1 MKFYQEGLDFKPKT
15 ISQNGSVIKDDM
27 GQWAHPGEIT
37 EIGSN
42 EITMQGV
49 DYPVLGISDTGDTQM
64 MYPNQDYKFDGEK
77 VTEYPMMQEGGWLSK
92 YQEKAPSD
100 ATRVAAP
107 IRPLTKKEQEE
118 NARINKQT
126 QKNTEEL
133 NKAIVAERKS
143 KRETKG
149 DVNVPGSFNIA
160 EKARLFPENVG
171 GVEEIFDEYVN
182 PGTFVGR
189 LADSL
194 GESIAARSPKGVA
207 ATLAMTAGAGAL
219 GFDPL
224 STMIKP
230 AKSLDKYLTEK
241 IALKNSYK
249 PKLNPYSSVPG
260 SRDLAINNILESPID
275 EYRNLDVFLLAKDTQ
290 KQVENEMIRRSG
302 IENKALGEIEGSN
315 LGVRRSSPT
324 SKYKFSNEPY
334 NPFSDYGYGLYDEQA
349 LKQSYSDSFDDYVRW
364 KQNMLKKLPKNKN
377 GGWLNKYK

>member
-1 MKFYQEGLDFKPKT
+1 
-15 ISQNGSVIKDDM
+15 
-27 GQWAHPGEIT
+27 
-37 EIGSN
+37 
-42 EITMQGV
+42 
-49 DYPVLGISDTGDTQM
+49 
-64 MYPNQDYKFDGEK
+64 
-77 VTEYPMMQEGGWLSK
+77 MMQEGGWLSK

-100 ATRVAAP
+100 ATRVSAP
-107 IRPLTKKEQEE
+107 VKVLTKKEQEE
-118 NARINKQT
+118 NAKINKET
-126 QKNTEEL
+126 QKRTEES
-133 NKAIVAERKS
+133 NKQIIAERAA
-143 KRETKG
+143 KRKTKG
-149 DVNVPGSFNIA
+149 DVNVPGSFNIT
-160 EKARLFPENVG
+160 EKLRLFPESVG
-171 GVEEIFDEYVN
+171 GVGEIIDEYLN
-182 PGTFVGR
+182 PGTVIGP

-194 GESIAARSPKGVA
+194 GESVAARSPEGVA
-207 ATLAMTAGAGAL
+207 ATLAMTLGAGAL

-224 STMIKP
+224 GSSIKS
-230 AKSLDKYLTEK
+230 AKKIGKYLTEK
-241 IALKNSYK
+241 TALKNNYK
-249 PKLNPYSSVPG
+249 SKLNPYSSVPG

-334 NPFSDYGYGLYDEQA
+334 NPFSEYGYGAYDEQA

>member
-1 MKFYQEGLDFKPKT
+1 
-15 ISQNGSVIKDDM
+15 
-27 GQWAHPGEIT
+27 
-37 EIGSN
+37 
-42 EITMQGV
+42 MQGV

-64 MYPNQDYKFDGEK
+64 MYPDQDYKFDGNK

-107 IRPLTKKEQEE
+107 IRPFTKKEQEE

-133 NKAIVAERKS
+133 NKAIVADRKS

-160 EKARLFPENVG
+160 EKARLFPESVG
-171 GVEEIFDEYVN
+171 GVGEIIDEYLN
-182 PGTFVGR
+182 PGTVIGT

-194 GESIAARSPKGVA
+194 GESIAARSPEGVA

-224 STMIKP
+224 GSGIKGIKK
-230 AKSLDKYLTEK
+230 AKGVYNNFVDDAVKAGANSVKGLNLTK
-241 IALKNSYK
+241 SQQG
-249 PKLNPYSSVPG
+249 PKLISNFDEYHKQRVAEELSKRHGSLKINPTTGESYRVVSPNLHKETLSNYVAFSGAADKTLNKAGDLLTSRYSDNLFNSSLEP
-260 SRDLAINNILESPID
+260 INNQELLKGVKAG
-275 EYRNLDVFLLAKDTQ
+275 YR
-290 KQVENEMIRRSG
+290 
-302 IENKALGEIEGSN
+302 
-315 LGVRRSSPT
+315 
-324 SKYKFSNEPY
+324 
-334 NPFSDYGYGLYDEQA
+334 
-349 LKQSYSDSFDDYVRW
+349 
-364 KQNMLKKLPKNKN
+364 KNQN